1 MVIPCTSTHSRVRP
15 AFTLVEVLL
24 VLMLMTILITMMLPA
39 LSASRERS
47 RAFGCMSNL
56 RSVAFDFSIFV
67 DPAIGLDRGDDED
80 DPQLGNGRIY
90 METFQESLYGIDEFW
105 ERPGSSFVGDT
116 SDLGVMGCPS
126 VRGQI
131 QLLKDR
137 ACRSGAVG
145 PRRSVSYAANLRL
158 DRPEA
163 RVSDQWTVRQTW
175 VSDRILQTALVPL
188 FFDGDGRE
196 AESRSMTPHYAAP
209 PVNPD
214 APYGDGHAWFP
225 GMRHLDSMHVAFSG
239 GEVLRSTDPLSH
251 VTWRWDY
258 RP

>member
-1 MVIPCTSTHSRVRP
+1 M
-15 AFTLVEVLL
+15 
-24 VLMLMTILITMMLPA
+24 MLITILLTMMLPA

-67 DPAIGLDRGDDED
+67 DPAIGLRRGDDES
-80 DPQLGNGRIY
+80 DPRLSNGRIF

-105 ERPGSSFVGDT
+105 TRPGDSFTGQT

-126 VRGQI
+126 VPGPI
-131 QLLKDR
+131 QLLRDR

-145 PRRSVSYAANLRL
+145 PTRSVSYAANLRL
-158 DRPEA
+158 DRPEV
-163 RVSDQWTVRQTW
+163 RVADQWTVRPSA
-175 VSDRILQTALVPL
+175 VSDRVLQTALVPL
-188 FFDGDGRE
+188 FLDGDGRE
-196 AESRSMTPHYAAP
+196 AEARVMSPHYTAP
-209 PVNPD
+209 PVNPE

-225 GMRHLDSMHVAFSG
+225 GLRHHDSLHVAFSS
-239 GEVLRSTDPLSH
+239 GEVLRSSDPVSEIA
-251 VTWRWDY
+251 WRWEY